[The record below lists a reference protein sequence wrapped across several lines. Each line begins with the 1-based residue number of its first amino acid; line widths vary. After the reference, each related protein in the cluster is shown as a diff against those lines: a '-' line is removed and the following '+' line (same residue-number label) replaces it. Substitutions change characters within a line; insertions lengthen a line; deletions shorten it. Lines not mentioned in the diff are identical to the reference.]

1 MGSETHT
8 VTSVYDTAGA
18 RTQRL
23 TSRGHGEH
31 VERDAT
37 GARTRTILDALD
49 DVHHARDAVGRE
61 NMVALP
67 RGGRIHK
74 TYDPLG
80 RVERRWATSAGSLRP
95 VRFDEPG
102 WVGGAAPAQPDRVTA
117 EREYKYTVEGELSDT
132 FDRERGWVQYEND
145 AAGRLTSVLREATG
159 EEERFRYDA
168 AGNHEREAEPREYG
182 AGGQLLRRGGV
193 TYAWDAAGR
202 LREKRDG
209 AKVWRYAWD
218 AAGRLATVHMPNGR
232 REEYTY
238 DPFGRR
244 LEARLIAGANVER
257 TRFVWDGD
265 TIAHAILERAEFNGD
280 PVVEERTFCFE
291 DGGFVPW
298 AQRDDVPDGYGGR
311 RRAWSYFVGDPIG
324 TPDELVDGAGR
335 VLAELDREAW
345 GRTTAGGEATT
356 LRFQGQYEDGETG
369 LFYNRFRYYDP
380 DAGLYIS
387 PDPLGLEGGLRPFG
401 YGINPTRWIDP
412 LGLALFIVDPSGQ
425 CAVLGTKKEL
435 ENMGVTDGH
444 HIVQD
449 AAVRN
454 LPGYTNRGGPCIG
467 LPGPP
472 YAADTPHGRAT
483 KAQRQAKGGGT
494 LGQELAIG
502 ESALLTAGAG
512 PGIART
518 AVDYAQADFAA
529 KGLGPSTPTRVPGDR
544 R

>member
-1 MGSETHT
+1 
-8 VTSVYDTAGA
+8 
-18 RTQRL
+18 
-23 TSRGHGEH
+23 
-31 VERDAT
+31 
-37 GARTRTILDALD
+37 
-49 DVHHARDAVGRE
+49 
-61 NMVALP
+61 MVALP
-67 RGGRIHK
+67 RGGRIHQ
-74 TYDPLG
+74 THDPLG
-80 RVERRWATSAGSLRP
+80 RIERRWATSAGSLRP

-117 EREYKYTVEGELSDT
+117 EREYKYTAEGELSDT

-145 AAGRLTSVLREATG
+145 AAGRLTSVLREVTG
-159 EEERFRYDA
+159 EEERFCYDA
-168 AGNHEREAEPREYG
+168 AGNHEKDGEPREYG
-182 AGGQLLRRGGV
+182 RGGRLLRRGDV

-209 AKVWRYAWD
+209 AQVWRYAWD
-218 AAGRLATVHMPNGR
+218 AAGMLACVELPDGR

-238 DPFGRR
+238 DPLGRR
-244 LEARLIAGANVER
+244 TEARVLAARRVEER

-265 TIAHAILERAEFNGD
+265 TVAHVIRERD
-280 PVVEERTFCFE
+280 PVVEERTFCFA

-298 AQRDDVPDGYGGR
+298 AQRDDVPDGHGGR
-311 RRAWSYFVGDPIG
+311 RRTWSYFVADPIG

-335 VLAELDREAW
+335 VLTELDREAW
-345 GRTTAGGEATT
+345 GRTMAGGEATP

-425 CAVLGTKKEL
+425 CAVLGTKTEL
-435 ENMGVTDGH
+435 GNMGVTDGH

-449 AAVRN
+449 AAVRD
-454 LPGYTNRGGPCIG
+454 LPGYSNEGAPCIG
-467 LPGPP
+467 LPGPSNSL
-472 YAADTPHGRAT
+472 AAPHGRAT
-483 KAQRQAKGGGT
+483 AVQRARGGGT

-502 ESALLTAGAG
+502 ERGLLSAGAS

-529 KGLGPSTPTRVPGDR
+529 KGFGPSTSTRIPGNR